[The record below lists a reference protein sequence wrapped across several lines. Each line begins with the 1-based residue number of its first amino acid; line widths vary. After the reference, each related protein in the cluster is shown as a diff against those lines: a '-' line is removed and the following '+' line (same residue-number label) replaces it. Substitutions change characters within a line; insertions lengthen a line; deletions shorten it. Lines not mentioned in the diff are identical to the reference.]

1 MKNSYCESL
10 QASLTSDEA
19 LSAEQ
24 SRHLDSCAACR
35 ELAEAHGLLRNMG
48 QRLRQAED
56 SNADSGA
63 RLMAAVRRHAEAR
76 PTRSLRLVWTAMAAG
91 LVCLVA
97 AGAFLMFSGQP
108 DVAQDGERFFT
119 LMDDVDAIATGD
131 GEDEVVL
138 GGLLLSEG
146 QDGLAAWMDE
156 DMETDL
162 DACLPTGYQAL
173 QDVLEDR
180 WL

>member
-10 QASLTSDEA
+10 QACLTSDEA

-24 SRHLDSCAACR
+24 TRHLDSCAACR

-48 QRLRQAED
+48 HRLRQAEE
-56 SNADSGA
+56 SNAGSGA

-108 DVAQDGERFFT
+108 DQARVGERFFV
-119 LMDDVDAIATGD
+119 LMDDVDAIAAGD
-131 GEDEVVL
+131 SDDEVVL

-146 QDGLAAWMDE
+146 LDGLAAWMDE
-156 DMETDL
+156 DMDADL
-162 DACLPTGYQAL
+162 DTCLPTGYQAL

>member
-1 MKNSYCESL
+1 MKKRHCESL

-24 SRHLDSCAACR
+24 TRHLDSCAACR
-35 ELAEAHGLLRNMG
+35 ELAEAHGLLQSMG
-48 QRLRQAED
+48 QRLRQVED
-56 SNADSGA
+56 LNADAGA
-63 RLMAAVRRHAEAR
+63 QLMAAVRQKAEAR

-97 AGAFLMFSGQP
+97 AGVFWVFPNSP
-108 DVAQDGERFFT
+108 DYAQAGERFFV
-119 LMDDVDAIATGD
+119 LMDDVDAITAGD
-131 GEDEVVL
+131 SEDEAMP
-138 GGLLLSEG
+138 GSLLLTEG
-146 QDGLAAWMDE
+146 REGLAAWMDD
-156 DMETDL
+156 DMDTDL
-162 DACLPTGYQAL
+162 DTCLPTGYQAL